1 MINRQQYEH
10 AIKQFEEAEEVIDL
24 YEAHES
30 KAKAERLLKLKKND
44 HIEYIGGTNS
54 KYLTLGE
61 KYRMTRAS
69 FHGRVAII
77 NDAGKRVVL
86 RPYFFSF

>member
-1 MINRQQYEH
+1 MITRQQYEH
-10 AIKQFEEAEEVIDL
+10 AKEQIRLAKEVIDL
-24 YEAHES
+24 YETHES

-44 HIEYIGGTNS
+44 CIEYIGGTNS
-54 KYLTLGE
+54 KYLTLGI

-86 RPYFFSF
+86 SPYFFNF